1 MKRSLIQLDHGL
13 SKLTILAFDHVLIGR
28 DSVCDVVV
36 NDERVS
42 RQHVRIDMSRH
53 TSGILDLSSRNGLY
67 VNGFKV
73 KVGRLRHLDVILI
86 GSTRF
91 RFFETAPVGPDSALA
106 LMHST

>member
-13 SKLTILAFDHVLIGR
+13 SRLTMLWSDNAVIGR

-36 NDERVS
+36 HDERVS
-42 RQHVRIDMSRH
+42 RQHVRIAMSKYT
-53 TSGILDLSSRNGLY
+53 TSVLDLSSRNGLY

-73 KVGRLRHLDVILI
+73 KVGQLLHLDVIRI
-86 GSTRF
+86 GNTRF

>member
-13 SKLTILAFDHVLIGR
+13 SKLTILPSDNAVIGR

-36 NDERVS
+36 YDERVS
-42 RQHVRIDMSRH
+42 RQHVRIAMSRY

-73 KVGRLRHLDVILI
+73 KAGQLRHLDVIRI
-86 GSTRF
+86 GNTRF

-106 LMHST
+106 LMQST